1 MNGKGR
7 TGLKIVAAVCFLLVI
22 INFTRVLEQ
31 QERAVPE
38 NPMTGINQASS
49 QIAWSGQGYYTN
61 EMEQTEPMTARVLET
76 EPETELWTE
85 TELETELQTEWLT
98 EFQTEIYT
106 EVETELVTEYV
117 TEIET
122 EWIEVPNE
130 GSNSGSETM
139 PETGNQP
146 PNQIEYGPEGND
158 TFTAQQPSA
167 DDDEGQAGAHTPAG
181 PSSTEPEQPPEEEY
195 YPVIASDL
203 TDGETVAGAYRTF
216 YVRAVDYKENY
227 LAAGSLTVYG
237 NGEKLYSTSDSGE
250 VVAYRLD
257 LTEGANTISIMAI
270 DSEGRSASVSY
281 TIYRGEE
288 AQIPA
293 GTITFSLEA
302 TTVGLGYLI
311 GPSSEV
317 FYEGEQ
323 LSYVIDRVLQQHGYT
338 YRYDGSLTNGFY
350 LKHVIRSGITSGCE
364 IPADLE
370 AKLIEVNCP
379 QEAHH
384 LDSLGE
390 FDFTKNSGWMYQVNG
405 AHMSTGISTYYPAD
419 GDVVRIRFSL
429 YGGSDIGGGMT
440 GETWGDW

>member
-1 MNGKGR
+1 MSRKSR
-7 TGLKIVAAVCFLLVI
+7 TVLKIASVICFLLVI
-22 INFTRVLEQ
+22 LNFTRILQQ
-31 QERAVPE
+31 QERVVPE
-38 NPMTGINQASS
+38 NPMTGRNQASS
-49 QIAWSGQGYYTN
+49 QILWSGQGYYTN
-61 EMEQTEPMTARVLET
+61 EAEQTEPMTARIL
-76 EPETELWTE
+76 E
-85 TELETELQTEWLT
+85 TELETEPLT
-98 EFQTEIYT
+98 EVETEIETEIETEMLTELQTEIYT
-106 EVETELVTEYV
+106 EIETELVTEYV
-117 TEIET
+117 TEIGT

-130 GSNSGSETM
+130 GQQGAAAPDGSSQ
-139 PETGNQP
+139 QP
-146 PNQIEYGPEGND
+146 NKIEYKEDGNGVSQGGLSSSDDNDNQTGAQLPTASQTPSDSQPER
-158 TFTAQQPSA
+158 
-167 DDDEGQAGAHTPAG
+167 EK
-181 PSSTEPEQPPEEEY
+181 

-203 TDGETVAGAYRTF
+203 TDGETVAGSYRTF
-216 YVRAVDYKENY
+216 YVRAVDYKERY
-227 LAAGSLTVYG
+227 LAAGSLAVYG

-257 LTEGANTISIMAI
+257 LIEGANTIKISAA
-270 DSEGRSASVSY
+270 DSEGRTASVSY

-302 TTVGLGYLI
+302 STVGLGYLI

-323 LSYVIDRVLQQHGYT
+323 LSYVIDRVLQQYGYT

-364 IPADLE
+364 IPEDLE
-370 AKLIEVNCP
+370 AKLIEMNCP

-405 AHMSTGISTYYPAD
+405 VHMSTGISTYYPAD

-429 YGGSDIGGGMT
+429 YGGADIGGGMT